1 MYKVLLVDDEIRN
14 YKLFEKLVD
23 WEAKGFKIVGTA
35 ADGVEALKKYEELE
49 PDLIFMDIQLPMMDG
64 IECIRWIREVDKTV
78 QIVIVSAYGEFN
90 YAQKAIRYGV
100 QEFLLKPVSRV
111 MLNQIVNQVKENL
124 DHREKNKESC
134 FNNELAINLKEWVHG
149 DNESIKT
156 SELSREKE
164 LFRILIKDRGIKEH
178 AETIKKLFETNFES
192 WRIES
197 CVLVE
202 RYLYLIM
209 EADSENELS
218 SLMEELENQK
228 YHIELYRWSED
239 ATAAEKQSFQN
250 PDLEFDNYGFYQIKE
265 KVYNIEQMPYRDI
278 DLVNSER
285 ESIIRNALLQK
296 DSQILEEYIIQMFEF
311 AAQKKVRPEKLKEGV
326 LELLLCFKLAL
337 NKYKEIDTTSV
348 LRNVRMEDI
357 YQVYSAESLKQ
368 YVIKKISEVFE
379 VIQINEAGRANNFT
393 MQAKIMADQHFCE
406 KEFSVQQVADEIG
419 ISKNYF
425 ISMYKNQ
432 MEIGYWEY
440 VTQLRMEKA
449 QNLLR
454 MTDDT
459 IVLIADKVGYDN
471 EYYFS
476 RKFKAYYGMSPRAYR
491 KIHSK

>member
-1 MYKVLLVDDEIRN
+1 M
-14 YKLFEKLVD
+14 
-23 WEAKGFKIVGTA
+23 
-35 ADGVEALKKYEELE
+35 
-49 PDLIFMDIQLPMMDG
+49 
-64 IECIRWIREVDKTV
+64 
-78 QIVIVSAYGEFN
+78 
-90 YAQKAIRYGV
+90 
-100 QEFLLKPVSRV
+100 
-111 MLNQIVNQVKENL
+111 
-124 DHREKNKESC
+124 
-134 FNNELAINLKEWVHG
+134 
-149 DNESIKT
+149 
-156 SELSREKE
+156 
-164 LFRILIKDRGIKEH
+164 
-178 AETIKKLFETNFES
+178 
-192 WRIES
+192 
-197 CVLVE
+197 
-202 RYLYLIM
+202 
-209 EADSENELS
+209 
-218 SLMEELENQK
+218 
-228 YHIELYRWSED
+228 
-239 ATAAEKQSFQN
+239 
-250 PDLEFDNYGFYQIKE
+250 
-265 KVYNIEQMPYRDI
+265 
-278 DLVNSER
+278 
-285 ESIIRNALLQK
+285 
-296 DSQILEEYIIQMFEF
+296 
-311 AAQKKVRPEKLKEGV
+311 RPEKLKEGV

-432 MEIGYWEY
+432 MGIGYWEY

>member
-1 MYKVLLVDDEIRN
+1 
-14 YKLFEKLVD
+14 
-23 WEAKGFKIVGTA
+23 
-35 ADGVEALKKYEELE
+35 
-49 PDLIFMDIQLPMMDG
+49 
-64 IECIRWIREVDKTV
+64 
-78 QIVIVSAYGEFN
+78 
-90 YAQKAIRYGV
+90 
-100 QEFLLKPVSRV
+100 
-111 MLNQIVNQVKENL
+111 
-124 DHREKNKESC
+124 
-134 FNNELAINLKEWVHG
+134 
-149 DNESIKT
+149 
-156 SELSREKE
+156 
-164 LFRILIKDRGIKEH
+164 
-178 AETIKKLFETNFES
+178 
-192 WRIES
+192 
-197 CVLVE
+197 
-202 RYLYLIM
+202 
-209 EADSENELS
+209 
-218 SLMEELENQK
+218 
-228 YHIELYRWSED
+228 
-239 ATAAEKQSFQN
+239 
-250 PDLEFDNYGFYQIKE
+250 
-265 KVYNIEQMPYRDI
+265 MPYRDI

-432 MEIGYWEY
+432 MGIGYWEY